1 MGIFDFF
8 KKNKNIENDNGLNE
22 TYSNNGKGFLEK
34 RYYKKS
40 GQLDGI
46 CKIYTEFT
54 DNEDREFWIEEHWTN
69 GKCEGSFEPFASFE
83 DDTLSWTDLEADESK
98 YFDDDGVYAVDDE
111 TGNEDTVRTKKQIL
125 EEAKTRGYKNVT
137 PQQTKSEMIDAF
149 NKAENQKVNG
159 RPVHYKLGAYE
170 FGCGNGLKRIYDE
183 NDNIKYELNIGS
195 DGFRE
200 GICRKF
206 NSDGKV
212 IKEIEYSSIFIKV
225 NGQRFKVSTV
235 KCDDGVF
242 RIREKPLNDYY
253 TKLLYFSL
261 KLLHAGFN
269 DFGEKL
275 NSIDEIIKNF
285 QIISEKI
292 YEEKDIRYNVSVG
305 TKPKTYITI
314 INGYCFEILDY
325 WWYYKI
331 SINPYSGKYRGITYS
346 NGVIKKSKSVK
357 NKSNEKDFKE
367 INEIFGDIPDEL
379 KDELADLKKG
389 ILPTKKTAKK
399 KENKNRSK
407 KSKYNN
413 SKWWKDKF
421 KEDDCLDYSHY
432 YLRLVRRI
440 FLDPD
445 GTVRLFRADEL
456 EIGCGDDGSNFF
468 PNLVIG
474 HSKED
479 KEPHIIENCP
489 AYFIGGVDDSVGTLG
504 EGSLDEIIEI
514 LTQIETYDYEDILED
529 EKNDFYLFTKK
540 KK

>member
-54 DNEDREFWIEEHWTN
+54 DNEDCEFWIEEHWTN
-69 GKCEGSFEPFASFE
+69 GKLEGGFEPFVSLK
-83 DDTLSWTDLEADESK
+83 DDTLSWTDFDEEKNK
-98 YFDDDGVYAVDDE
+98 YFDDDGGYVVDDE
-111 TGNEDTVRTKKQIL
+111 TGDDDKAIHQI
-125 EEAKTRGYKNVT
+125 
-137 PQQTKSEMIDAF
+137 S
-149 NKAENQKVNG
+149 KVNG
-159 RPVHYKLGAYE
+159 RPVHYKMGAYE
-170 FGCGNGLKRIYDE
+170 FGSGNGLKRIYDE

-200 GICRKF
+200 GICKKF

-212 IKEIEYSSIFIKV
+212 IKEIEYSSIFIETSHIYKTKSDIKYFKK
-225 NGQRFKVSTV
+225 NFSKKLFEELTAKCTLKVSTV
-235 KCDDGVF
+235 KCEDGVF
-242 RIREKPLNDYY
+242 RVRQKPLNGHY
-253 TKLLYFSL
+253 TRQFYFDL

-285 QIISEKI
+285 QSFDFHTGVVKVRFNTSPDVE
-292 YEEKDIRYNVSVG
+292 
-305 TKPKTYITI
+305 PKSYITI
-314 INGYCFEILDY
+314 INGYCFNILDY
-325 WWYYKI
+325 WWI
-331 SINPYSGKYRGITYS
+331 SRTSIYIKPYSGKHCGKTFINGIL
-346 NGVIKKSKSVK
+346 KKSKSVK
-357 NKSNEKDFKE
+357 NKSNEKNFKE
-367 INEIFGDIPDEL
+367 INEIFGDIPNEL
-379 KDELADLKKG
+379 KDELVDLKKG
-389 ILPTKKTAKK
+389 ILPTKKSVKK

-514 LTQIETYDYEDILED
+514 LTQIETYDYEDILEG